1 MAFRLRDRF
10 QPWPIGHA
18 IAFNQP
24 TFNQP
29 TLAYWPRD
37 RVQPTNQSST
47 NQPWP
52 IGHAIAFNQPTNL
65 QPTNLGLLATRSRS
79 TNQPSTNQPSTN
91 QPSTKPPKKRGII
104 DQLPRGSCLE
114 EVIRKQ
120 RKILVPAV
128 TDDEWE
134 CQCFRC
140 CSKGE

>member
-1 MAFRLRDRF
+1 M
-10 QPWPIGHA
+10 
-18 IAFNQP
+18 P
-24 TFNQP
+24 TISDPNNLGLSATRSLS
-29 TLAYWPRD
+29 TLAYWPRAS
-37 RVQPTNQSST
+37 QQSGTSS
-47 NQPWP
+47 
-52 IGHAIAFNQPTNL
+52 IAFNQPTNL
-65 QPTNLGLLATRSRS
+65 QPTNLGLLARRSRSTNQPSTNQPSTNQPS

-134 CQCFRC
+134 
-140 CSKGE
+140 